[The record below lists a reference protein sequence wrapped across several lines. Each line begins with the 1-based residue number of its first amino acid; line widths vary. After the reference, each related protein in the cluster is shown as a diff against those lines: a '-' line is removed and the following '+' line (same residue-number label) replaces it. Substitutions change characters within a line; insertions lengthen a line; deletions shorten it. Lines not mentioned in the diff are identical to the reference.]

1 MVGHKISG
9 SACRFS
15 LFSRR
20 VDACPA
26 PVPDENNRIL
36 LKEEFVEGL
45 EDARDN
51 DPGILLAGAVELAV
65 KETMEVFE

>member
-36 LKEEFVEGL
+36 IKAEFVEGL
-45 EDARDN
+45 EDARN
-51 DPGILLAGAVELAV
+51 NGPGMLLAGAVGSAV

>member
-1 MVGHKISG
+1 MVRRKISG

-20 VDACPA
+20 VDTCPA
-26 PVPDENNRIL
+26 PVPDENNRML
-36 LKEEFVEGL
+36 LTEEFVEVL
-45 EDARDN
+45 ENARND
-51 DPGILLAGAVELAV
+51 DPGMLMAGAVDLAV